1 MQIEVKDS
9 GIGMKLKDQN
19 NMFKMFSTISS
30 SRSTMNKK
38 GVGLG
43 LYICKL
49 IVNAFGGTITVNSEF
64 GKGSIFTFNFIL
76 SEATPLKKEP
86 SL

>member
-49 IVNAFGGTITVNSEF
+49 IVNAFGGRIMVNSEF
-64 GKGSIFTFNFIL
+64 GKGSKFTFNFIL
-76 SEATPLKKEP
+76 SETAPLKKEQ

>member
-1 MQIEVKDS
+1 
-9 GIGMKLKDQN
+9 
-19 NMFKMFSTISS
+19 
-30 SRSTMNKK
+30 MNKK

-64 GKGSIFTFNFIL
+64 GKGSTFTFNFIL
-76 SEATPLKKEP
+76 SEATPLKKEL
-86 SL
+86 SQ